1 MVRHETHQTY
11 IVGPLVKTRFS
22 GWTLAAL
29 VIAGLLV
36 VPIVSVLS
44 SLTPAGEVWRHLWRT
59 QLVESLPT
67 RCSYWPGWVVAR
79 SWWVRTGVACGV
91 PSFSGPRLL

>member
-36 VPIVSVLS
+36 VPIVAVLS
-44 SLTPAGEVWRHLWRT
+44 S
-59 QLVESLPT
+59 
-67 RCSYWPGWVVAR
+67 
-79 SWWVRTGVACGV
+79 
-91 PSFSGPRLL
+91 F